1 MGKSAH
7 CSRVNHQK
15 NNNLLYG
22 RYCIKWSHVII
33 FVGCLGLDLGI
44 LQCNAAQRRR
54 ALNASRVV
62 GWGEEVELAGAF
74 VPVPFSP
81 MLVQSPGQH
90 LHLVRDF
97 AQITHPMALCLHGV
111 L

>member
-1 MGKSAH
+1 MSE
-7 CSRVNHQK
+7 SPE

-22 RYCIKWSHVII
+22 RYCIKWSHVVI
-33 FVGCLGLDLGI
+33 FVGCLGLDLDI
-44 LQCNAAQRRR
+44 LRCNAVQRGR

-62 GWGEEVELAGAF
+62 RWGEKVELAGAF

-81 MLVQSPGQH
+81 MLVQILGHH
-90 LHLVRDF
+90 LHLVKDF
-97 AQITHPMALCLHGV
+97 AQITHPMALCLHDV